1 LVTASPAP
9 FRFSSE
15 KDGKPK
21 DSSRPTEWS
30 VHVEVETADPTLIAH
45 LKTGDARAFDA
56 IYATWRPRIFSFL
69 VRQLGDRA
77 IAEDLLQETFLRL
90 VAHRAGHR
98 DDTDVGAWLFTV
110 ARHLTVSHMRWR
122 RFTVVALGILRR
134 TADRTP
140 AHALPD
146 DAASRE
152 SIGQLETALAALP
165 PDYREVVLLVAVEGL
180 EPSRAA
186 AVIGIRP
193 EALRKRLSRAR
204 AMLSEALT
212 EDTVLPV
219 LVLRSGERR

>member
-1 LVTASPAP
+1 MPCL
-9 FRFSSE
+9 
-15 KDGKPK
+15 PK
-21 DSSRPTEWS
+21 DWSRRTEWS

-45 LKTGDARAFDA
+45 LKKGDARAFDA
-56 IYATWRPRIFSFL
+56 IYARWRPRIFSFL
-69 VRQLGDRA
+69 VRQLGDRP

-90 VAHRAGHR
+90 VAHRAGLR
-98 DDTDVGAWLFTV
+98 DDTDIGAWLFTV
-110 ARHLTVSHMRWR
+110 ARHLTVSHGRWR
-122 RFTVVALGILRR
+122 RFTMAALGILRR

-140 AHALPD
+140 AHAPD
-146 DAASRE
+146 HAASRE

-180 EPSRAA
+180 EPARAA

-212 EDTVLPV
+212 EETVLPV
-219 LVLRSGERR
+219 LVLRTGERR

>member
-1 LVTASPAP
+1 MTAS
-9 FRFSSE
+9 R
-15 KDGKPK
+15 KDW
-21 DSSRPTEWS
+21 SRRTEWS
-30 VHVEVETADPTLIAH
+30 VHAEVETADPTLIAH
-45 LKTGDARAFDA
+45 LKKGDARAFDA
-56 IYATWRPRIFSFL
+56 IYARWRPRIFSFL

-90 VAHRAGHR
+90 VAHRAGLR
-98 DDTDVGAWLFTV
+98 DDTDIGAWLFTV
-110 ARHLTVSHMRWR
+110 ARHLTVSHRRWR
-122 RFTVVALGILRR
+122 RFTTAALGILQRS
-134 TADRTP
+134 ADRTP
-140 AHALPD
+140 ARAPPD
-146 DAASRE
+146 HAASRE

-204 AMLSEALT
+204 AMLSQALT

>member
-1 LVTASPAP
+1 
-9 FRFSSE
+9 
-15 KDGKPK
+15 
-21 DSSRPTEWS
+21 
-30 VHVEVETADPTLIAH
+30 VETADPTLIAH
-45 LKTGDARAFDA
+45 LKIGDARAFDA
-56 IYATWRPRIFSFL
+56 IYARWRPRIFSFL

-90 VAHRAGHR
+90 VAHRSGLR
-98 DDTDVGAWLFTV
+98 DDTDIGAWLFTV
-110 ARHLTVSHMRWR
+110 ARHLTVSQRRWR
-122 RFTVVALGILRR
+122 RFTMAALGILRR

-140 AHALPD
+140 VRAPPD
-146 DAASRE
+146 PAASRE

-180 EPSRAA
+180 EPARAA

-219 LVLRSGERR
+219 LALRSGERR